1 VWLGSRF
8 LFLPSPATLRLAS
21 LAQCKPLSEW
31 SEFFCWRV
39 EVHGACLSAL
49 IDLCGLFISF
59 FVKTEA
65 CIRVIPAMFKGAFLI
80 TKMGKADTTQ
90 DPTNPWNWF
99 IQNNYWPNPRL

>member
-1 VWLGSRF
+1 
-8 LFLPSPATLRLAS
+8 
-21 LAQCKPLSEW
+21 
-31 SEFFCWRV
+31 
-39 EVHGACLSAL
+39 VHGACLSAL

-90 DPTNPWNWF
+90 DPTNP
-99 IQNNYWPNPRL
+99 